1 MESLYSKYRPSVWAD
16 VIGQDVVIRSLR
28 ASLKQKL
35 NHTYLFSGPSG
46 TGKTTIARIAAAE
59 MGCRFPHDVT
69 EIDAA
74 KYTGIEDMR
83 EVTDDFRYQPL
94 DKHTKAVIIDEVH
107 ALSKQAF
114 TSLLKSLEEPPPWIY
129 IFLCTTDQ
137 GRVPVNIQTRCTRY
151 AVSPVD
157 NDRMFELLEKVAKLE
172 RWGRGIDDWEAILDL
187 CVKAAM
193 GSPRVAL
200 VNLGICHSAK
210 TREEARSLLKSGV
223 VEVSAAIDLAK
234 ALVAKQ
240 PWPLLVEL
248 IAGMKG
254 ENPESIRHT
263 VQAYVTAVLLNPK
276 SKNQSSLFAVLE
288 AFSQPFGSSDGMAP
302 VLLAVGKLVHS

>member
-1 MESLYSKYRPSVWAD
+1 MESLYNKYRPATWAD
-16 VIGQDVVIRSLR
+16 VIGQDVLVRSFR

-35 NHTYLFSGPSG
+35 NHAYLLSGPSG
-46 TGKTTIARIAAAE
+46 VGKTTLARIAAAE

-94 DKHTKAVIIDEVH
+94 DGAVKAVIIDEVH

-137 GRVPVNIQTRCTRY
+137 ARVPANVQSRCTRY
-151 AVSPVD
+151 GVSPVD
-157 NDRMFELLEKVAKLE
+157 TGLIFELLEKVAKLE
-172 RWGRGIDDWEAILDL
+172 KWGRGNDEWESILDV
-187 CVKAAM
+187 CAKAAL
-193 GSPRVAL
+193 GSPRVGL
-200 VNLGICHSAK
+200 VNLGICHAAK
-210 TREEARSLLKSGV
+210 NREEARSLLKSGV
-223 VEVSAAIDLAK
+223 VEVPAAIDLAK
-234 ALVAKQ
+234 ALVNRQ
-240 PWPLLVEL
+240 PWAMLVEL
-248 IAGMKG
+248 IGGLKG

-276 SKNQSSLFAVLE
+276 SKNQASLLAVLD
-288 AFSQPFGSSDGMAP
+288 AFSVPFHSSNGIAP
-302 VLLAVGKLVHS
+302 VLLAVGKLVHG